1 MVRSKN
7 LKSRHIRA
15 AVLRNKGGP
24 LKIETL
30 SMEGPQ
36 DTEVLIRTVASGVC
50 HTDISMVYHWEK
62 ADGPQVLG
70 HEGAGIVELIGKKVK
85 AVRPGD
91 HVVLSY
97 QSCGTCRGCKNGRP
111 TKCRRFYE
119 LNFGFH
125 RLDGSNALE
134 RSGVHGHFFGQSSF
148 SSHILATERNIVKV
162 SKKLPLK
169 IMAPLGCGIQTG
181 AGTVM
186 NTLHVQRGASIAI
199 LGTGAVGLAAVMAAH
214 IVHAYPIIGVDITPS
229 RLKLALELGATH
241 IIDSRRADVA
251 SNINSIITGGVDYV
265 LEITGNPRMLQL
277 AIEVI
282 KKRGTAAFFTGDGV
296 PDFVPKGRNAVAI
309 IGGDSVPQLFIP
321 KLIKLY
327 QSGKFPFDRL
337 LKFYDFRDINRAMKD
352 SRNGKSIKPVLLMSN
367 NNFRY
372 GK

>member
-1 MVRSKN
+1 MVHSKN
-7 LKSRHIRA
+7 LILRKIRA
-15 AVLRNKGGP
+15 AVLHKQDGP

-30 SMEGPQ
+30 NMEGPQ
-36 DTEVLIRTVASGVC
+36 DTEALIRTVASGVC
-50 HTDISMVYHWEK
+50 HTDISMVHHWETT
-62 ADGPQVLG
+62 DGPLVLG
-70 HEGAGIVELIGKKVK
+70 HEGAGIVELTGKKVK

-97 QSCGTCRGCKNGRP
+97 QSCGTCRSCKSGRP

-119 LNFGFH
+119 LNFGFQ
-125 RLDGSNALE
+125 RPDGSNALE
-134 RSGVHGHFFGQSSF
+134 SGGVHGHFFGQSSF

-169 IMAPLGCGIQTG
+169 VLAPLGCGIQTG

-186 NTLHVQRGASIAI
+186 NMLNVRKGESIAI
-199 LGTGAVGLAAVMAAH
+199 FGTGAVGLAAVMAAH
-214 IVHAYPIIGVDITPS
+214 IAGANPIIGVDIMPS

-241 IIDSRRADVA
+241 V
-251 SNINSIITGGVDYV
+251 INSRIADAATGINKIIAGGVDYV
-265 LEITGNPRMLQL
+265 LEITGNHRMLQL

-296 PDFVPKGRNAVAI
+296 PDFVPRGRKAVAVVE
-309 IGGDSVPQLFIP
+309 GDSVPQIFIP

-337 LKFYDFRDINRAMKD
+337 LKFYDFKDINKAMKD
-352 SRNGKSIKPVLLMSN
+352 SINGKTIKPVLLIN
-367 NNFRY
+367 NNFR
-372 GK
+372 